1 MSTKQSI
8 RLMLSCQG
16 SNICIAQDSCMERLK
31 NKHGTDATTHPLAT
45 LESFNQ
51 NSQKLDGSKWL
62 SKTES
67 WKRDQLRGEPEEKA
81 ICLANI
87 KVSVSILKVF
97 VFSFFSWKSLPATFG
112 EAPCHYG
119 STLTG
124 FQRCG
129 HARIAS
135 IPGFFHKLPWL
146 STASWNGHIFAD
158 WPATIN
164 LLCRGSD
171 GILNLYSQHPI
182 PALTDD
188 MNKLLFS
195 HRALT
200 VTRPWVWILQA
211 WLPPLNGYVS
221 HVRGVLEPNLSH
233 AKRHLRRWEAQHDL
247 QRRG

>member
-1 MSTKQSI
+1 MSTQQSV
-8 RLMLSCQG
+8 RLMLRCQG
-16 SNICIAQDSCMERLK
+16 SHICIAQDSCMEQLK
-31 NKHGTDATTHPLAT
+31 NKHCTDATTHPLAT
-45 LESFNQ
+45 LESFDQ

-62 SKTES
+62 SKPES

-81 ICLANI
+81 IYVANI
-87 KVSVSILKVF
+87 KVSVSFLKVF
-97 VFSFFSWKSLPATFG
+97 VFFFFFPGS
-112 EAPCHYG
+112 PCLLHLAKLHVIMAALC
-119 STLTG
+119 TLTG

-129 HARIAS
+129 HARIVS

-171 GILNLYSQHPI
+171 GTLNLYSQHPI

-200 VTRPWVWILQA
+200 VTGPWVWILQA

-233 AKRHLRRWEAQHDL
+233 ARRHLRRWEAQHDL
-247 QRRG
+247 